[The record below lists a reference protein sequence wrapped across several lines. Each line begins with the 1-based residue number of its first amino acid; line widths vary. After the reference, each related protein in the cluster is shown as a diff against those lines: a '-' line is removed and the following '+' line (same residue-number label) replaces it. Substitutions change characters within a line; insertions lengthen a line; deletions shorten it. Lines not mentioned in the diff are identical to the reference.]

1 MYDSGKGVTKD
12 HKKAHRWYLK
22 ATERGNLFAQN
33 SLGFLYKHG
42 RGVIQDYMQAHK
54 WYDIASA
61 NGFVAARIHREFL
74 EEEKLTPSQ
83 IVEAQ
88 KLA

>member
-1 MYDSGKGVTKD
+1 MFFAKFVSVFTRIDLGGAYQKKD
-12 HKKAHRWYLK
+12 YEKTLEILK
-22 ATERGNLFAQN
+22 PFAEQ
-33 SLGFLYKHG
+33 GD
-42 RGVIQDYMQAHK
+42 IEAHK